1 MESSSIILK
10 LILVAALIAINAY
23 FVATEFALVAVR
35 RTRIEQRLRGG
46 DKRARYVS
54 EALDHPDDFISAAQ
68 LGITVASIAI
78 GYIAEDSIHA
88 VIRPY
93 LEIIHFTIPLL
104 NASVTG
110 HVISTLLTLLLVTYL
125 HVVLGEQVP
134 KMIAIQ
140 KAEFVSLW
148 TTRPTQIVGK
158 IFRPFIKVM
167 SGSASLIMRTMG
179 LQPTG
184 VHSMAHSPE
193 EIRMLVEQSH
203 QEGEI
208 EAEQEQM
215 IHGVFEFPEILAREI
230 MTPRPDII
238 ALEVNTGMDEV
249 LRLLIEE
256 GHSRI
261 PVYEESLDDIVGIL
275 LVKDLLPY
283 IAGTRGEAFVL
294 RELLR
299 EPYFIP
305 DTKRVSELLAELRT
319 RNVHLAIVLDE
330 FGGTEGIVT
339 LEDLLEEIVGEIYD
353 EYDIAKP
360 DFTTTPEGHVLIDGG
375 TSIDEVNERFGM
387 DLSSEDFDT
396 IGGFI
401 FGTLGRVPQTGDQ
414 IHVDGSGE
422 LRVEA
427 TEERRVT
434 TVRVIPA
441 RRRKP
446 RALGDD
452 SRDEDDD
459 GDVAVTDEEETAS

>member
-54 EALDHPDDFISAAQ
+54 EALDRPDDFISAAQ

-88 VIRPY
+88 VILPY
-93 LEIIHFTIPLL
+93 LEIIRFTIPLL

-140 KAEFVSLW
+140 KAEFVALW

-167 SGSASLIMRTMG
+167 SGSASGIMRMMG

-238 ALEVNTGMDEV
+238 ALEANTGMDEV

-261 PVYEESLDDIVGIL
+261 PVYEESLDNIVGIL

-283 IAGTRGEAFVL
+283 IAGTKGEAFVL

-299 EPYFIP
+299 EPYFVP

-422 LRVEA
+422 LRVEE

-434 TVRVIPA
+434 TVRVIPS

-452 SRDEDDD
+452 REDEDDD
-459 GDVAVTDEEETAS
+459 DAEVTDEEETRS